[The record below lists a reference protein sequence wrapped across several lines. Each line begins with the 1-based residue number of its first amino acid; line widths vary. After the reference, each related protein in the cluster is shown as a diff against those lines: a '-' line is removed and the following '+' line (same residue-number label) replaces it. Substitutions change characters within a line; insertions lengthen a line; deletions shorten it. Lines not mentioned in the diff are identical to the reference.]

1 MLPHCQPVPPEVQGS
16 PFGWK
21 PLMQLNPQQEEV
33 ARHVQGRILTLAGPG
48 SGKTKTLTER
58 TGRLMRG
65 GVQPGHILCLTF
77 TNKARDEM
85 RHRIAAAHGPAAENV
100 FISNFHGL
108 CGTILRKMGSG
119 LGYSAW
125 MTVLDSDDQMDLI
138 LQIGRKKGVELT
150 KPQARILS
158 FICNDWRENLGDEA
172 ALEALTG
179 SRISAAEK
187 SIIRGY
193 VHTLRARN
201 QCDFSGM
208 LSETV
213 RLLRERDDVRQKL
226 QNKFRFIQVDEYQDT
241 NRAQNEIVEL
251 LTGPEDN
258 LLAVGDGDQ
267 SIYEWRGASPDGIPR
282 FIRNGEAKT
291 GACKVV
297 KLGTN
302 YRSTPQIISVADTLI
317 RHCATRIAVD
327 FTTVNP
333 PGEPVKVGSFRTPEE
348 EADAVGGG
356 IYNLLRDGIA
366 PREVAVFY
374 RTNDMSRLVE
384 QSLAKRQV
392 PYKVVGSGSF
402 YDRAEVK
409 DALAMLRFLC
419 NPKDGISFARIAN
432 KPARGMGDALIGK
445 IEAYAEKRNIDLL
458 AAMDDSRHH
467 IADDAGKPLSEAG
480 LRAVREARGI
490 FDIPLAGHSVH
501 KIAVEVLGRTGY
513 DEYLKDRYEESGDY
527 EDRSRNVNELVNSIA
542 QFCRSNPKAT
552 IADYL
557 QSISLYTDAD
567 EERDD
572 NAVRMMSLHSS
583 KGLEFDVVYM
593 IGVEQGIL
601 PHQKAIEDR
610 GERGYDEERRLCYVG
625 FTRARKVLRVTWCQA
640 RQDTF
645 ARAKTAKFR
654 PTTPS
659 KFLVE
664 AGLMTLED
672 YQATMMS
679 KGMKYHPKG
688 KR

>member
-1 MLPHCQPVPPEVQGS
+1 ME
-16 PFGWK
+16 
-21 PLMQLNPQQEEV
+21 LNPQQEEV
-33 ARHVQGRILTLAGPG
+33 AGHVHGRILTLAGPG
-48 SGKTKTLTER
+48 SGKTRTLTER
-58 TGRLMRG
+58 TGRLMQT

-85 RHRIAAAHGPAAENV
+85 RVRIAAAHGPAAEAV

-108 CGTILRKMGSG
+108 CGTVLRKMGSG
-119 LGYSAW
+119 LGYSGR
-125 MTVLDSDDQMDLI
+125 MTVLDTDDQLDLI

-150 KPQARILS
+150 KPQGRLLGY
-158 FICNDWRENLGDEA
+158 ICNDWRENLGDDA
-172 ALEALTG
+172 ALDALAG
-179 SRISAAEK
+179 SRLGSADKA
-187 SIIRGY
+187 IIREY
-193 VHTLRARN
+193 VRTLRSRN
-201 QCDFSGM
+201 QCDFSGL

-213 RLLRERDDVRQKL
+213 RLLHERDDVRQKL
-226 QNKFRFIQVDEYQDT
+226 QNKFQFIQVDEYQDT

-291 GACKVV
+291 GACKVI

-302 YRSTPQIISVADTLI
+302 YRSTPQIIAVADTLI
-317 RHCATRIAVD
+317 RHCAGRIPVD
-327 FTTVNP
+327 FSTVHP
-333 PGEPVKVGSFRTPEE
+333 PGEPVKLGGFRTPEE

-356 IYNLLRDGIA
+356 INNLLRDGVA
-366 PREVAVFY
+366 PRDVAVFY

-392 PYKVVGSGSF
+392 PYKVIGSGSF

-409 DALAMLRFLC
+409 DVLAMLRFLC

-445 IEAYAEKRNIDLL
+445 LEAYAEKRGIDLL
-458 AAMDDSRHH
+458 EAMDDSRHP
-467 IADDAGKPLSEAG
+467 ITDDAGKPLSDAG
-480 LRAVREARGI
+480 VRAIREARSI

-501 KIAVEVLGRTGY
+501 KIVDEALRRTHY
-513 DEYLKDRYEESGDY
+513 DEYLKDRYEDTGDY
-527 EDRSRNVNELVNSIA
+527 EDRRRNVGELVNSIA
-542 QFCRSNPKAT
+542 QFCRSNPRAT

-557 QSISLYTDAD
+557 QSISLYTEAD
-567 EERDD
+567 EAQDD
-572 NAVRMMSLHSS
+572 NAVRLMSLHAS

-610 GERGYDEERRLCYVG
+610 GDRGNDEERRLCYVG
-625 FTRARKVLRVTWCQA
+625 FTRARKILRVTWCQS

-672 YQATMMS
+672 YHATMTN
-679 KGMKYHPKG
+679 KPMKYHRK
-688 KR
+688 